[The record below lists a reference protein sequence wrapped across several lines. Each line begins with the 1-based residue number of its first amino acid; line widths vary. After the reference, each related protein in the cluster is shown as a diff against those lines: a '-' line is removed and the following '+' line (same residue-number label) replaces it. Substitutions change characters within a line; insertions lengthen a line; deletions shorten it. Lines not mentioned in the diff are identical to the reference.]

1 MKKFKDLQIGDKV
14 FKIFFKL
21 KSIDGLGNVC
31 RITKVTAINPDIVDP
46 HLLNIFTKEHSFD
59 IDECDFERHCIV
71 YDTCGFIEIN
81 STSILL
87 GVFQF
92 IFRLV
97 PCYILLLLNKIR

>member
-31 RITKVTAINPDIVDP
+31 RVTKVTAIHPDVDDP
-46 HLLNIFTKEHSFD
+46 YTLNIFTKKHSFD
-59 IDECDFERHCIV
+59 VDECDFEHCCV
-71 YDTCGFIEIN
+71 VWDTGGIIEIN

-97 PCYILLLLNKIR
+97 PCYILFLLDKIR